1 MKICLATVKYEG
13 QLNRGDITFNS
24 LFIYAH
30 AVWDSGGSPS
40 PHRNFLQIPPSAVEL
55 SSCEM
60 LVPEAG
66 ARLFSM
72 QDFYQ
77 GTCDIQSLAFRKKGN
92 CAVTT

>member
-1 MKICLATVKYEG
+1 MKICLAPVKYEG
-13 QLNRGDITFNS
+13 QLNRSDIIFNS

-30 AVWDSGGSPS
+30 AMWEGGRSAA
-40 PHRNFLQIPPSAVEL
+40 PHRNLLQIPPPAVEL
-55 SSCEM
+55 NSCEI

-77 GTCDIQSLAFRKKGN
+77 
-92 CAVTT
+92 